1 MYIEEPAPGMS
12 ASQTLTVTPDMTAE
26 SIRSGAAHVFSTPSM
41 IALMECVAVAAV
53 EPCLQ
58 KGWISVGTAL
68 GVEHLSPTPVGL
80 AVTAT
85 ARLLSVDG
93 RRLHFAVEARCGD
106 EVIGRGTHE
115 RVVVHHER
123 FMARA
128 GEKLRQQ
135 SARP

>member
-1 MYIEEPAPGMS
+1 MHEPTLGMS

-26 SIRSGAAHVFSTPSM
+26 SIRSGAARVFSTPSM
-41 IALMECVAVAAV
+41 IALMECAAVAAV
-53 EPCLQ
+53 EPCLEA
-58 KGWISVGTAL
+58 GWISVGAVL
-68 GVEHLSPTPVGL
+68 HIEHLAPTPVGL

-85 ARLLSVDG
+85 ARLLSADG
-93 RRLHFAVEARCGD
+93 RRLRFAVEARCGD

-128 GEKLRQQ
+128 AEKLRQQ
-135 SARP
+135 PTRS